1 MYFDIQQLCTLDIKI
16 ECDRFHNW
24 SLSRLFTE
32 SESDDSQLPIHTINW
47 FSLKKCTLIFFFHID
62 LSRREDRDL
71 LASVDKSKFN
81 FDSLGICFPILD
93 LRHLGNSQFMDF
105 TAVYVVRQQMRSLS
119 FRGWERCD
127 REVVVVGGKLWR
139 IFLSSWLQPHAK
151 RRVLDFSS
159 AQDRWG
165 ISIGLN
171 SEALKSSLS
180 RTIVLKLD
188 WPNNR
193 IHELC
198 IDTLR

>member
-47 FSLKKCTLIFFFHID
+47 ISLKKCTLIFFFHLD

-71 LASVDKSKFN
+71 LASVDKSKLNLNLFSN
-81 FDSLGICFPILD
+81 FRLETYGKLPVYGFHCCLCCQAADEIIIIPR
-93 LRHLGNSQFMDF
+93 LR
-105 TAVYVVRQQMRSLS
+105 TMRSRRL
-119 FRGWERCD
+119 F
-127 REVVVVGGKLWR
+127 VVVGGKLWR

-165 ISIGLN
+165 ILIGLN